1 MNSRMREVD
10 IKSNQHHS
18 PQKITAQYKAQ
29 VSGAGASLLQKIQ
42 YKNQIKETKSAAPI
56 TATN

>member
-1 MNSRMREVD
+1 MREVD

-42 YKNQIKETKSAAPI
+42 YKNQIKETKSAAQI